1 MGVFM
6 GSSNGTYVPWHE
18 PVWSH
23 AKTKAA
29 AAVLTDHPKAPV
41 PPQYAPAVVGRALHA
56 LSCWAI
62 RDGDTGSTAR
72 LTDAELAQI
81 AWPEGVACGRMKPA
95 TLGALLRQALHA
107 GGFLELADGEER
119 IHDFRDHNRRVLAD
133 REYRRLKAEQKA
145 ANKAGNR
152 PTVGRLSDDSRTPI
166 GPTRARQAQE
176 AQEAREAE
184 RLGGLE
190 AHPEARAPDPD
201 RGFSTTPQSPQVEP
215 PTGRSPRLDAG
226 PGLPA
231 AADAPVQP
239 LDMASVA
246 HALELRIGCSYQQA
260 AKAVQV
266 VQAAGAS
273 LEWIRERVMAS
284 KPPKAPWEWQNEAAE
299 ALASKSGR
307 SKVLELM
314 SGAAER
320 LRGRS

>member
-1 MGVFM
+1 M

-81 AWPEGVACGRMKPA
+81 AWPEGVACGRLKPA

-107 GGFLELADGEER
+107 GGFLEMADGEER

-145 ANKAGNR
+145 AHKADNRTRVVRQSDDNR
-152 PTVGRLSDDSRTPI
+152 PPV

-176 AQEAREAE
+176 AQEAE

-190 AHPEARAPDPD
+190 AHTEARAPDPD
-201 RGFSTTPQSPQVEP
+201 RGFSATPQSPQVEP
-215 PTGRSPRLDAG
+215 PTGRSPRLDDG

-231 AADAPVQP
+231 AADPPERP
-239 LDMASVA
+239 LDLASVA

-260 AKAVQV
+260 AKAVQAA
-266 VQAAGAS
+266 QATGAA
-273 LEWIRERVMAS
+273 LDWLRDQAMAAA
-284 KPPKAPWEWQNEAAE
+284 PPEAPWAWRDRVAE
-299 ALASKSGR
+299 TWKQRDAKPWVPFLGRASR
-307 SKVLELM
+307 PVQTPED
-314 SGAAER
+314 R
-320 LRGRS
+320 